1 MDKYKKTKLYKL
13 TDSFMKD
20 LKDLT
25 ILDISE
31 NMLENVHIDAIFKG
45 SNKLKSIYINSN
57 LINLIPFSLSGL
69 KLLVDFRHDWNIL
82 FKNKN
87 EEKLEELKV
96 LCCKPDKIVK
106 IADVSGINFLTYCEN
121 IKKMEI
127 NKNKEELGKL
137 IKSSDCSIF
146 AKEDMLNMIK
156 IR

>member
-1 MDKYKKTKLYKL
+1 
-13 TDSFMKD
+13 MKD

-87 EEKLEELKV
+87 EEKLE
-96 LCCKPDKIVK
+96 
-106 IADVSGINFLTYCEN
+106 
-121 IKKMEI
+121 
-127 NKNKEELGKL
+127 
-137 IKSSDCSIF
+137 
-146 AKEDMLNMIK
+146 
-156 IR
+156 